1 MHPAGINPA
10 GKLLQGFCPMLN
22 QCISAELNLYE
33 AVITIIQVQTAM
45 PTRER
50 TGYMLFLWGVSEN
63 DSAVFIC

>member
-33 AVITIIQVQTAM
+33 AVITIIQVQNSVAFK
-45 PTRER
+45 PGFIPVVIQPSPR
-50 TGYMLFLWGVSEN
+50 
-63 DSAVFIC
+63 VF